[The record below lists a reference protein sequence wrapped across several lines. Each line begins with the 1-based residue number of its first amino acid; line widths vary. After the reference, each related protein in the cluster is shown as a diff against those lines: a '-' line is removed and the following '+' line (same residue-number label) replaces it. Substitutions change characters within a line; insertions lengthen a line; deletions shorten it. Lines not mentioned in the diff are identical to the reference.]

1 MGKGFLQYKGIKR
14 ILAIL
19 TFLTAI
25 QGVAILLQ
33 AILLARVVTHLFHG
47 DAIDDLYQLISIFVG
62 FFILRYVTVHIKQK
76 IIYLYANKIGVDLRK
91 KVLTNLFHIGPR
103 VSKQLGTGSI
113 VTLLIEGVAQF
124 QQYLILFI
132 PKMLNMSVIP
142 VIILAYIL
150 VQDKISAIILIITVP
165 ILVGFMILLGLAAKK
180 KADKQWGMFRIL
192 SNHFVDS
199 LRGLETLTYLG
210 LSRSHTEKIAKVSER
225 YRKTAMGTLK
235 IAFLSS
241 FAMDFFTMLSIATVA
256 VFLGLRLVDGE
267 MLLEPA
273 LAILILA
280 PEYFLPI
287 REIGSD
293 YHATLNG
300 QEAGRKLLEIANIP
314 PFTVEQNL
322 KISNWSNKNRLELH
336 SISVQYEQNGVESLS
351 EVSLSVNG
359 LQKIGI
365 VGESGAGKSTLID
378 TIAGFVE
385 VSVGNIQIDK
395 QRSTHLH
402 QPDWQKQVNYIPQH
416 PYIFHDTLLNNI
428 KFYSPQSTTAEVEW
442 AVVQAGLSEL
452 VKELPNGLHE
462 KIGEGGRSLSG
473 GQSQRVA
480 LARAFLGKRQ
490 VLLLDEPTAHLDVE
504 TEYEL
509 KEKMLSLFTNKLVF
523 IATHRIHWMQ
533 EMDHVYFL
541 KKGRV
546 VEEGTHK
553 ELMEKKGEYYKLA
566 ITQMEGSV

>member
-14 ILAIL
+14 ILAVL
-19 TFLTAI
+19 TFLSAI

-47 DAIDDLYQLISIFVG
+47 DSIEDLYQWVSIFVG

-76 IIYLYANKIGVDLRK
+76 IIYLYANKIGADLRK
-91 KVLTNLFHIGPR
+91 TVLTNLFHIGPR

-113 VTLLIEGVAQF
+113 VTLLIEGVTQF
-124 QQYLILFI
+124 QQYLILFL

-142 VIILAYIL
+142 VIILAYIFF
-150 VQDKISAIILIITVP
+150 QDKTSAIILIITVP

-225 YRKTAMGTLK
+225 YRKTSMGTLK

-280 PEYFLPI
+280 PEYFQPI

-322 KISNWSNKNRLELH
+322 KISNWSNKNRFELH
-336 SISVQYEQNGVESLS
+336 SISVRYEQHGVESLS

-385 VSVGNIQIDK
+385 VSAGKIQIDK
-395 QRSTHLH
+395 QRCTHLH
-402 QPDWQKQVNYIPQH
+402 QQEWQKQVNYIPQH

-452 VKELPNGLHE
+452 VKELPNGLYE

-480 LARAFLGKRQ
+480 LARAFLGKRP

-533 EMDHVYFL
+533 EMDYVYFL

-553 ELMEKKGEYYKLA
+553 ELMEKKGEYYLLA

>member
-14 ILAIL
+14 ILAVL

-47 DAIDDLYQLISIFVG
+47 DAIEDLNQLISIFVG

-76 IIYLYANKIGVDLRK
+76 IIYLYANKIGADLRK
-91 KVLTNLFHIGPR
+91 TVLTNLFHIGPR

-124 QQYLILFI
+124 QQYLILFL

-142 VIILAYIL
+142 VSILAYIFF
-150 VQDKISAIILIITVP
+150 QDKTSAIILIITVP

-225 YRKTAMGTLK
+225 YRKTSMGTLK

-336 SISVQYEQNGVESLS
+336 SISVQYEQHGVESLS

-395 QRSTHLH
+395 QRCAHLH
-402 QPDWQKQVNYIPQH
+402 QPEWQKQVNYIPQH

-442 AVVQAGLSEL
+442 AVVQAGLSQL

-533 EMDHVYFL
+533 EMDYVYFL

>member
-1 MGKGFLQYKGIKR
+1 MGKGFLQYKGIKQ
-14 ILAIL
+14 ILAVL
-19 TFLTAI
+19 TFLSAI

-47 DAIDDLYQLISIFVG
+47 DGIEDLYELIIIFVG

-76 IIYLYANKIGVDLRK
+76 MIYLYANKIGADLRK
-91 KVLTNLFHIGPR
+91 TVLSNLFHIGPKL
-103 VSKQLGTGSI
+103 SKKLGTGSI
-113 VTLLIEGVAQF
+113 VTLLIEGVSQF

-132 PKMLNMSVIP
+132 PKILNMLVIP
-142 VIILAYIL
+142 VIILAYIFF
-150 VQDKISAIILIITVP
+150 QDKTSAIILIITVP

-199 LRGLETLTYLG
+199 LRGLETLAYLG

-225 YRKTAMGTLK
+225 YRKTSMGTLK

-256 VFLGLRLVDGE
+256 VFLGLRLVNGE

-322 KISNWSNKNRLELH
+322 KISNWSNKNRLQLH
-336 SISVQYEQNGVESLS
+336 SINVRYEQDGVGSLS

-385 VSVGNIQIDK
+385 VNAGKIQIDNQK
-395 QRSTHLH
+395 CTHLQ
-402 QPDWQKQVNYIPQH
+402 QPEWQKQVNYIPQH

-428 KFYSPQSTTAEVEW
+428 KFYAPQSTTAEVEW

-452 VKELPNGLHE
+452 MKEFPNGLHE

-480 LARAFLGKRQ
+480 LARAFLGKRP

-533 EMDHVYFL
+533 DMDHVYFL

-553 ELMEKKGEYYKLA
+553 ELMEKKGEYYKMA
-566 ITQMEGSV
+566 ITQMEGNV

>member
-14 ILAIL
+14 ILAVL

-47 DAIDDLYQLISIFVG
+47 DAIEDLNQLIIIFVG

-76 IIYLYANKIGVDLRK
+76 IIYLYANKIGADLRK
-91 KVLTNLFHIGPR
+91 TVLTNLFHIGPR

-124 QQYLILFI
+124 QQYLILFL

-142 VIILAYIL
+142 VSILAYIFF
-150 VQDKISAIILIITVP
+150 QDKTSAIILIITVP

-225 YRKTAMGTLK
+225 YRKTSMGTLK

-336 SISVQYEQNGVESLS
+336 SISVQYEQHGVESLS

-395 QRSTHLH
+395 QRCTHLH
-402 QPDWQKQVNYIPQH
+402 QPEWQKQVNYIPQH

-442 AVVQAGLSEL
+442 AVVQAGLSQL

-533 EMDHVYFL
+533 EMDYVYFL